1 MLQFAFPPYAI
12 AQSNGPQIVI
22 DGRTSTSLI
31 TNQNVTN
38 VYTST
43 VLGSTGFNSFSIFNV
58 YDGNEVNLFLP
69 DGASS
74 LMNMVH
80 DQQTVIDGYL
90 NSYKDGKIGGDVYFL
105 NPHGIIVGETGVLNV
120 GSIKLA
126 TPTQDF
132 MNNMFRANGMMNA
145 PQVTRVEDNDI
156 PLSPLGLISVRGA
169 VNATGTARL
178 SGSDVTVTGS
188 IETGSQ
194 AVTSIQNLVNMNAG
208 GLGGGVI
215 DMSNIEAGITIAADD
230 DVLIAGR
237 LGADGADDINAGDD

>member
-1 MLQFAFPPYAI
+1 MFRRLRQSKGFKVATYLTGMLQFAFPPYAI

-105 NPHGIIVGETGVLNV
+105 NPHGIIVGKTGVL
-120 GSIKLA
+120 
-126 TPTQDF
+126 
-132 MNNMFRANGMMNA
+132 RA
-145 PQVTRVEDNDI
+145 
-156 PLSPLGLISVRGA
+156 
-169 VNATGTARL
+169 
-178 SGSDVTVTGS
+178 VTGDKVCDLAAQWALTKIFLSKS
-188 IETGSQ
+188 IIHYLPPRRS
-194 AVTSIQNLVNMNAG
+194 
-208 GLGGGVI
+208 
-215 DMSNIEAGITIAADD
+215 
-230 DVLIAGR
+230 R
-237 LGADGADDINAGDD
+237 R